1 MHNYPPHADYFPAI
15 QINYISTALLALLIL
30 PHMKSSAS
38 NPNPPV
44 LTFVTSFGIYP
55 AMPTLSAP
63 RSGSYLRSLSQNKD
77 GMAQAHQYGRSKA
90 LLLYFARELA
100 ARVSAGSA
108 KGKKLPAVTVN
119 SADPGSAW
127 TPLTAPNRDQLIPRI
142 IQNYGSRDVSVSR
155 LLASR

>member
-1 MHNYPPHADYFPAI
+1 MESA
-15 QINYISTALLALLIL
+15 
-30 PHMKSSAS
+30 AS

-44 LTFVTSFGIYP
+44 LTLVTSFGIYP
-55 AMPTLSAP
+55 AMPTLSVP
-63 RSGSYLRSLSQNKD
+63 SKGSYLKHLSSNKD

-100 ARVSAGSA
+100 ARVSASSTKGS
-108 KGKKLPAVTVN
+108 KVPAVTVT

-142 IQNYGSRDVSVSR
+142 IQDYGSRDVSIPCALGNDS
-155 LLASR
+155 